1 MMINDDPEWLRLKA
15 FILAKKEEALAQGMR
30 DERVIAEWVFTHD
43 ELKDPLNLLLMLEHV
58 AMPLADREF
67 NARVLS
73 EEELEERLRG
83 VPDPLP
89 GKLPTS
95 KPRVIPIP
103 PAGRKKQTLAGD
115 DSPRDGVITTF

>member
-1 MMINDDPEWLRLKA
+1 MTK
-15 FILAKKEEALAQGMR
+15 
-30 DERVIAEWVFTHD
+30 
-43 ELKDPLNLLLMLEHV
+43 LKDPLKSSPHAGACR

-89 GKLPTS
+89 GKPPTS
-95 KPRVIPIP
+95 KPE
-103 PAGRKKQTLAGD
+103 
-115 DSPRDGVITTF
+115 